1 MSGVIRLLPY
11 AFMAWTGKTL
21 PLPTRMLTYRRPF
34 LILYICI
41 TVNLP
46 HMVLLQAS

>member
-1 MSGVIRLLPY
+1 MSGVIHLFPY
-11 AFMAWTGKTL
+11 AFMAWTGTNL
-21 PLPTRMLTYRRPF
+21 PLPTRMLTHRRPF

-46 HMVLLQAS
+46 HKFLLQAS